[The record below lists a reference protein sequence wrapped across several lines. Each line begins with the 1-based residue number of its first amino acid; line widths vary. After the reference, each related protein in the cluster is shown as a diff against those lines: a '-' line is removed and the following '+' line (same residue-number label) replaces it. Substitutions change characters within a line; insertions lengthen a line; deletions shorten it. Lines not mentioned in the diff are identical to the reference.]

1 MKKRRVRQKT
11 ERRISAATRLAMV
24 AILLFAQ
31 IALVILLSTVLH
43 QKMAIAYTVLEL
55 AALVSAIA
63 IYNRQGSDT
72 YKMVWILLILAVPV
86 VGLILYWLWNGNRQ
100 SKRLDLKKIPYPK
113 ESDAL
118 KERSRANLEQLRKE
132 SSTWAKL
139 AAMLE
144 GRDFELYRGTQA
156 VYLPTGEA
164 YLEDLLEKMR
174 QAEHFIFLE
183 YYILVEGQI
192 WDRMMDIFRE
202 KTGQGVEIKVMFD
215 DFGSMMRM
223 PQEVIEE
230 ARRVGVEL
238 RIFNPVHHYVNRI
251 YFNYRDHRKI
261 AVIDGDIA
269 YTGGANIADEYANL
283 IERFG
288 YWKDCGVRL
297 EGEGAWG
304 LTKEFIYLWERM
316 GGTFSEE
323 HDYYRPHRETPDAVG
338 FCQPMV
344 DGPDNNP
351 VATAE
356 DMFLQLISL
365 GRRTVYITTPY
376 LAIDEPMMRALC
388 LAGDSGVDVRMMMPG
403 IPDHKFAYLVAE
415 CYFGELLEHGVRIY
429 NYEPGLLHGKS
440 VMVDSEVAFVG
451 SVNMDFR
458 SFQLHFECGTML
470 YHMPAVDQLLADM
483 RNIMDKS
490 HQLTYEEWKNRA
502 WYRKMLGVVLK
513 LFAMWM

>member
-1 MKKRRVRQKT
+1 MKKRQIQQKT

-24 AILLFAQ
+24 AVLLVAQ
-31 IALVILLSTVLH
+31 IALVVLLSTVLH
-43 QKMAIAYTVLEL
+43 QKMYLAYTGMEL
-55 AALVSAIA
+55 LAFVYAIV
-63 IYNRQGSDT
+63 IYNREGSDT

-100 SKRLDLKKIPYPK
+100 SKRLDLKKIPAPT
-113 ESDAL
+113 ESKAL
-118 KERSRANLEQLRKE
+118 LEKSQTNLEKLRGE

-144 GRDFELYRGTQA
+144 GRGFLLYRNTRA
-156 VYLPTGEA
+156 VYLPSGEA
-164 YLEDLLEKMR
+164 YLEDLLQKME

-183 YYILVEGQI
+183 YFIVVEGQV

-202 KTGQGVEIKVMFD
+202 KTRQGVEIRLLFD

-223 PQEVIEE
+223 HEETVEE
-230 ARRVGVEL
+230 AQALGVDMRV
-238 RIFNPVHHYVNRI
+238 FNPVHHYVNRI

-261 AVIDGDIA
+261 AVIDGHIA
-269 YTGGANIADEYANL
+269 YTGGANLADEYANL

-297 EGEGAWG
+297 EGEGCWG
-304 LTKEFIYLWERM
+304 LTREFIYLWERV
-316 GGTFSEE
+316 GGSLSEE
-323 HDYYRPHRETPDAVG
+323 HDYYRPHNALTQETG
-338 FCQPMV
+338 YCQPMV

-351 VATAE
+351 IATAE

-365 GRRTVYITTPY
+365 GRRQVYITTPY
-376 LAIDEPMMRALC
+376 LAIDEPMIRALC
-388 LAGDSGVDVRMMMPG
+388 LAADSGVDVRLMMPG

-415 CYFGELLEHGVRIY
+415 CYFGQLLEHGVHIY
-429 NYEPGLLHGKS
+429 NFEPGLLHGKS
-440 VMVDSEVAFVG
+440 VMVDEEVAFVG

-470 YHMPAVDQLLADM
+470 YHMPAVKDLQSDM
-483 RNIMDKS
+483 EQIMERS
-490 HQLTYEEWKNRA
+490 HALTYEEWKNRI
-502 WYRKMLGVVLK
+502 WYRKVMGVVLK